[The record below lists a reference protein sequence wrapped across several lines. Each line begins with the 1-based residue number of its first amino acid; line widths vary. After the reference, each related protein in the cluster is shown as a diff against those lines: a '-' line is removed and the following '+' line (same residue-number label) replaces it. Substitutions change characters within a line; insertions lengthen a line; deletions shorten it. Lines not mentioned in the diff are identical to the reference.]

1 MLILE
6 IWKKQ
11 PGDYFFIST
20 KSADKKWVDKAFHRD
35 EFQEVRTYI
44 EDNLDKDVYWCPH
57 GFSKPFRQKRFS
69 IPPFLLWADL
79 DEANPNEIPIKPSVA
94 WESSPGRYACVW
106 LVDQIVDDSLNQR
119 LTQFV
124 KADPGG
130 WDYTQVLRVPGTRNY
145 KYSSSPKVRYILKDG
160 PTYLYK
166 ELIKLIPQKKE
177 TKKQTDDSTELFKKY
192 EKQLSPFIRKEL
204 LNGKPQMGKRSEV
217 FWKLAN
223 ELIECGLSRQEAK
236 ILLANSVWNKFKGRN
251 DEDRQLTEAIEKAVS
266 EKLDRHKTDD
276 EEKEYKYLS
285 KTLADYDD
293 EETDWIIPGWLA
305 ASEVNIL
312 QGDPGIGKSQLA
324 QYFAGCIADGRTF
337 PTDKRMRPVIGSVAL
352 FDPENSPSIVT
363 RKRMRNNGFK
373 ALNKIFCEIQSFQ
386 LDDEAAV
393 NYIIERLDGISD
405 LKLVIFDTIGNFTG
419 SIDTHKGADVT
430 KMFYVLKQIAV
441 RKRCSVLVLAHLNK
455 SKGNSALYKGMGSIA
470 SAGAARIVNQV
481 AKHPNDEKILV
492 LSQVKNNL
500 GPHQKSRVFTIE
512 NLPDLL
518 NETDR
523 CKIII
528 GDTID
533 LSADDVLNS
542 DKHKEEK
549 LDNTQQ
555 KIEECIEWLDMI
567 LGEGPLE
574 STKVQSASDKKGF
587 SKRILQSACETL
599 GVIKNKVGFKGKF
612 YWGLPGSTANKD
624 HLS

>member
-1 MLILE
+1 MLILQ
-6 IWKKQ
+6 IWEKQ

-20 KSADKKWVDKAFHRD
+20 KSADKKWYDKAFHRS
-35 EFQEVRTYI
+35 ELKKVREYI

-69 IPPFLLWADL
+69 VPPFLLWADL
-79 DEANPNEIPIKPSVA
+79 DEANPSEIPVKPSVA

-106 LVDQIVDDSLNQR
+106 LVDEKITDSVNQR

-124 KADPGG
+124 GADPGG

-160 PTYLYK
+160 PSYSYK
-166 ELIKLIPQKKE
+166 ELIKSIPKAKE
-177 TKKQTDDSTELFKKY
+177 TKKDEHDSSAIFKKY
-192 EKQLSPFIRKEL
+192 EKQLSPFVRKEL
-204 LNGKPQMGKRSEV
+204 LNGKPQIGKRSEV

-223 ELIECGLSRQEAK
+223 ELIESGVSREEAK
-236 ILLANSVWNKFKGRN
+236 LLLANSVWNKFKGRS
-251 DEDRQLTEAIEKAVS
+251 DEDRQLNDAIEKAV
-266 EKLDRHKTDD
+266 
-276 EEKEYKYLS
+276 EEKFSKKDTEEEPYKYLS
-285 KTLADYDD
+285 KTLEDYDD

-337 PTDKRMRPVIGSVAL
+337 PTDKRMKPVVGSVAL

-373 ALNKIFCEIQSFQ
+373 CLNKIFCEVQSFQ
-386 LDDEAAV
+386 LDDEATV
-393 NYIIERLDGISD
+393 NYVMERLDSVKD

-419 SIDTHKGADVT
+419 SVDTHKGSDVT
-430 KMFYVLKQIAV
+430 KMFYVLKQIAI

-481 AKHPNDEKILV
+481 AKHPVDENVLV

-542 DKHKEEK
+542 DKHKEQK
-549 LDNTQQ
+549 PDDLQQ
-555 KIEECIEWLDMI
+555 KIEACIDWLDMI
-567 LGEGPLE
+567 LGEGPVE
-574 STKVQSASDKKGF
+574 AVKVQTASDKKGF
-587 SKRILQSACETL
+587 SKRVLQSACETM
-599 GVIKNKVGFKGKF
+599 GVIKDKKGFGGKS
-612 YWGLPGSTANKD
+612 YWGLPGSTAKKD
-624 HLS
+624 TLE